1 MDVRTKTL
9 VTVIFAGIVIGVIM
23 LQTSGTSLFKGQ
35 IFKGPEAISEE
46 AAAEKD
52 AGLPDL
58 KADLVIVAPEKKDG
72 DIGVNVTISNLGP
85 GAVEGTKPFKYTVY
99 LNNTEVFTNTDSYTS
114 MNAGDSFN
122 FIYPISRAIY
132 QYPDSGKI
140 KVVVDTDDSID
151 EVSEKN
157 NMAEVEYFL
166 K

>member
-9 VTVIFAGIVIGVIM
+9 VTVIFAGIVIGVVI
-23 LQTSGTSLFKGQ
+23 LQTSGTSLFQGQ
-35 IFKGPEAISEE
+35 IFKDPETISEE
-46 AAAEKD
+46 MTGEAD
-52 AGLPDL
+52 IGLPDL
-58 KADLVIVAPEKKDG
+58 KADLVVVAPEKKDG
-72 DIGVNVTISNLGP
+72 DLGVNVTISNLGP

-99 LNNTEVFTNTDSYTS
+99 LNNTEVFTNTDSYSS

-132 QYPDSGKI
+132 QYPNSGKV
-140 KVVVDTDDSID
+140 KVVVDTDDAID
-151 EVSEKN
+151 EVSEGN

>member
-9 VTVIFAGIVIGVIM
+9 VTVIFAGIVIGVVI

-35 IFKGPEAISEE
+35 IFKEPEAVVSEE
-46 AAAEKD
+46 AASI
-52 AGLPDL
+52 GLPDL
-58 KADLVIVAPEKKDG
+58 KADLVVVAPEKKDS
-72 DIGVNVTISNLGP
+72 DLGVNVTISNLGP
-85 GAVEGTKPFKYTVY
+85 GQVAGTKPFKYTVY

-132 QYPDSGKI
+132 KYKDSGKV

-151 EVSEKN
+151 EVSEEN
-157 NMAEVEYFL
+157 NTSEVEYFL